1 MFLSIKGVGVL
12 FISMMLSLNNDI
24 YTRII
29 FLGGMEDYNYLH
41 SNCFEITVE
50 LSCCKYPPVNRL
62 SIEWKNNR
70 ESLMTYIEE
79 VCILQECDITRQ
91 DYVTWYILM

>member
-1 MFLSIKGVGVL
+1 
-12 FISMMLSLNNDI
+12 MLSLNNDI